1 VPQTQIR
8 QPQEQA
14 KGGQISQAIPMNGQ
28 GPQLQGDG
36 INFGVNQHRR
46 IVPAQAVG
54 LARAVTVF
62 TTFISIVKFEIKS
75 LNPLNIRNQTI
86 QRDTM
91 TQDTMTESDAINRR
105 SRNITEGVA
114 RAPNRSMYYAMG
126 YEAEDF
132 KKPMVGVANGHSTIT
147 PCNSGLQKLADA
159 AINAIEEAGGNAQVF
174 GTPTISDGM
183 AMGTEGMKYSL
194 VSREVISDCIETCV
208 QGQWMDGVLVIGGCD
223 KNMPGGLMG
232 MLRANVPSI
241 YVYGGTILPGHYKGQ
256 DLNIVSV
263 FEAVGEHAAGRMS
276 DEDLLQIERR
286 AVPGPG
292 SCGGMYT
299 ANTMSSALEALGM
312 SLPYS
317 STMANVHDEKTDSA
331 KASAKVLIEAIKK
344 NLKPRDIV
352 TKEAIENAVA
362 VIMATGGS
370 TNAVLHFLAIAHTAG
385 VEWTIDDFE
394 RIRQKTPVLC
404 DLKPSGKYLAVDLH
418 KAGGIPQVMKTL
430 LAAGLLNGDCITISG
445 QTITEVLQDVPAV
458 PRADQDVIRP
468 ISNPLYTHGHL
479 AVLKGNLSP
488 EGCVA
493 KITGLKNPVMTGPA
507 RVFDDEQTAMTAIL
521 GGKIKA
527 GDVMVLRYLGPKGGP
542 GMPEMLAPTGA
553 LVGAGLGE
561 SVGLITDG
569 RFSGGTWGMVVGH
582 VAPEAAAG
590 GNIAFIKENDSITID
605 AKQLLLQLN
614 ISDEELA
621 ARKVGWKAP
630 LPRYTRGVQ
639 AKFAFNASSASKGAV
654 LDDY

>member
-1 VPQTQIR
+1 MDTKPIV
-8 QPQEQA
+8 
-14 KGGQISQAIPMNGQ
+14 MN
-28 GPQLQGDG
+28 P
-36 INFGVNQHRR
+36 
-46 IVPAQAVG
+46 
-54 LARAVTVF
+54 
-62 TTFISIVKFEIKS
+62 
-75 LNPLNIRNQTI
+75 
-86 QRDTM
+86 
-91 TQDTMTESDAINRR
+91 R
-105 SRNITEGVA
+105 SKNITEGKS

-132 KKPMVGVANGHSTIT
+132 KKPMIGVANGHSTIT
-147 PCNSGLQKLADA
+147 PCNSGLQRLTDA
-159 AINAIEEAGGNAQVF
+159 AIDAIEESGGNAQVF

-194 VSREVISDCIETCV
+194 VSREVISDCIETSV
-208 QGQWMDGVLVIGGCD
+208 QGQWMDGVLVVGGCD

-241 YVYGGTILPGHYKGQ
+241 FVYGGTILPGHYKGK

-263 FEAVGEHAAGRMS
+263 FEAVGENAAGRMS
-276 DEDLLQIERR
+276 DEDLLEIERR
-286 AVPGPG
+286 AIPGTG

-299 ANTMSSALEALGM
+299 ANTMSSAFEALGV

-317 STMANVHDEKTDSA
+317 STMANPHDEKVESA
-331 KASAKVLIEAIKK
+331 KESARVLVEAIK
-344 NLKPRDIV
+344 NDLKPRDIV
-352 TKEAIENAVA
+352 TRKSIENAVA

-370 TNAVLHFLAIAHTAG
+370 TNAVLHFLAIAHAAG

-394 RIRQKTPVLC
+394 RVRVKTPVLC

-418 KAGGIPQVMKTL
+418 RAGGIPQVMKML
-430 LAAGLLNGDCITISG
+430 LSAGLLHGDCITISG
-445 QTITEVLQDVPAV
+445 KTIAETLIDVPEV

-468 ISNPLYTHGHL
+468 INNPMYAQGHL
-479 AVLKGNLSP
+479 AILKGNLSP

-493 KITGLKNPVMTGPA
+493 KITGLKSPVMTGPA
-507 RVFDDEQTAMTAIL
+507 RVFNDEQSALAAIL
-521 GGKIKA
+521 DNKIVA

-553 LVGAGLGE
+553 LVGQGLGE

-590 GNIAFIKENDSITID
+590 GNIALIEEGDSITID
-605 AKQLLLQLN
+605 AHQLLLQLN
-614 ISDEELA
+614 VSDEVLA
-621 ARKVGWKAP
+621 KRRAAWTAP

-639 AKFAFNASSASKGAV
+639 AKFAFNASTASKGAV
-654 LDDY
+654 LDNY

>member
-1 VPQTQIR
+1 
-8 QPQEQA
+8 
-14 KGGQISQAIPMNGQ
+14 
-28 GPQLQGDG
+28 
-36 INFGVNQHRR
+36 
-46 IVPAQAVG
+46 
-54 LARAVTVF
+54 
-62 TTFISIVKFEIKS
+62 
-75 LNPLNIRNQTI
+75 
-86 QRDTM
+86 M
-91 TQDTMTESDAINRR
+91 TQDKMPEGDAINRR
-105 SRNITEGVA
+105 SRNITEGTA

-132 KKPMVGVANGHSTIT
+132 KKPMIGVANGHSTIT

-241 YVYGGTILPGHYKGQ
+241 YVYGGTILPGHYKGK

-263 FEAVGEHAAGRMS
+263 FEAVGEHSAGRMS

-299 ANTMSSALEALGM
+299 ANTMSSAFEALGI

-317 STMANVHDEKTDSA
+317 STMANPHDEKTNSA
-331 KASAKVLIEAIKK
+331 KESAKVLIEAVKK

-352 TKEAIENAVA
+352 TKQAIENAVA

-404 DLKPSGKYLAVDLH
+404 DLKPSGQYLAVDLH
-418 KAGGIPQVMKTL
+418 RAGGIPQVMKTL
-430 LAAGLLNGDCITISG
+430 LAAGLLNGDCITITG
-445 QTITEVLQDVPAV
+445 QTIAEVLKDVPAV

-468 ISNPLYTHGHL
+468 ISNPIYAQGHL

-590 GNIAFIKENDSITID
+590 GNIAFIQENDSITID

-614 ISDEELA
+614 ISDEALA

>member
-1 VPQTQIR
+1 
-8 QPQEQA
+8 
-14 KGGQISQAIPMNGQ
+14 
-28 GPQLQGDG
+28 
-36 INFGVNQHRR
+36 
-46 IVPAQAVG
+46 
-54 LARAVTVF
+54 
-62 TTFISIVKFEIKS
+62 
-75 LNPLNIRNQTI
+75 
-86 QRDTM
+86 M
-91 TQDTMTESDAINRR
+91 TQDKMPEGDAINRR
-105 SRNITEGVA
+105 SRNITEGTA

-241 YVYGGTILPGHYKGQ
+241 YVYGGTILPGHYKGK

-263 FEAVGEHAAGRMS
+263 FEAVGEHSAGRMS

-299 ANTMSSALEALGM
+299 ANTMSSAFEALGI

-317 STMANVHDEKTDSA
+317 STMANPHDEKTNSA
-331 KASAKVLIEAIKK
+331 KESAKVLIEAIKK

-352 TKEAIENAVA
+352 TKQAIENAVA

-404 DLKPSGKYLAVDLH
+404 DLKPSGQYLAVDLH
-418 KAGGIPQVMKTL
+418 RAGGIPQVMKTL
-430 LAAGLLNGDCITISG
+430 LAAGLLNGDCITITG
-445 QTITEVLQDVPAV
+445 QTIAEVLKDVPAV

-468 ISNPLYTHGHL
+468 INNPMYAQGHL

-590 GNIAFIKENDSITID
+590 GNIAFIQENDSITID

-614 ISDEELA
+614 ISDETLA

>member
-1 VPQTQIR
+1 MAENTV
-8 QPQEQA
+8 
-14 KGGQISQAIPMNGQ
+14 IP
-28 GPQLQGDG
+28 
-36 INFGVNQHRR
+36 
-46 IVPAQAVG
+46 
-54 LARAVTVF
+54 
-62 TTFISIVKFEIKS
+62 
-75 LNPLNIRNQTI
+75 
-86 QRDTM
+86 
-91 TQDTMTESDAINRR
+91 INRR
-105 SRNITEGVA
+105 SANITEGKS

-126 YEAEDF
+126 YEEGDF
-132 KKPMVGVANGHSTIT
+132 KKPMIGVANGHSTIT

-159 AINAIEEAGGNAQVF
+159 AIAAIEEAGGNAQVF

-232 MLRANVPSI
+232 MLRANVPAI

-263 FEAVGEHAAGRMS
+263 FEAVGENAAGRMS

-286 AVPGPG
+286 AVPGTG

-299 ANTMSSALEALGM
+299 ANTMSSAFEALGI

-317 STMANVHDEKTDSA
+317 STMANPHDEKMNSA
-331 KASAKVLIEAIKK
+331 RESAKVLIEAVKK
-344 NLKPRDIV
+344 DIKPRDLV
-352 TKEAIENAVA
+352 TKKAIENAVA

-370 TNAVLHFLAIAHTAG
+370 TNAVLHFLAIAHAAG
-385 VEWTIDDFE
+385 VAWTIDDFE
-394 RIRQKTPVLC
+394 RIRVKTPVLC

-418 KAGGIPQVMKTL
+418 RAGGIPQVMKML
-430 LAAGLLNGDCITISG
+430 LVAGLLHGDCLTISG
-445 QTITEVLQDVPAV
+445 QTIAEVLKDVPDA
-458 PRADQDVIRP
+458 PRADQDVIRALDKP
-468 ISNPLYTHGHL
+468 MYAQGHL
-479 AVLKGNLSP
+479 AILKGNLSP

-507 RVFDDEQTAMTAIL
+507 RVFDDEQSGLAAIL
-521 GGKIKA
+521 AGKIKP
-527 GDVMVLRYLGPKGGP
+527 GDVLVLRYLGPKGGP

-590 GNIAFIKENDSITID
+590 GNIAFIHEGDSVTID

-621 ARKVGWKAP
+621 ARKVGWAP
-630 LPRYTRGVQ
+630 PAPRYTRGVQ